1 MKALFIISGLPC
13 TGKTTLGRKLAK
25 ELSLPFISRDD
36 IKESLFNSL
45 GWQDR
50 EWSKQLGV
58 ASYALLYYLIET
70 LVSTGI
76 SIIVESNF
84 QPQLDNT
91 KILQLKKQYNL
102 GITQIHCYAKSEV
115 LFQRFQQRSESSE
128 RHPGHVDHLNYE
140 EFKSILLKGGYEI
153 LNIESRIFEVD
164 STNF

>member
-1 MKALFIISGLPC
+1 M
-13 TGKTTLGRKLAK
+13 
-25 ELSLPFISRDD
+25 
-36 IKESLFNSL
+36 
-45 GWQDR
+45 
-50 EWSKQLGV
+50 
-58 ASYALLYYLIET
+58 LYYLIET

-84 QPQLDNT
+84 HPQLDNT

-128 RHPGHVDHLNYE
+128 RHPGHVDNLNYE
-140 EFKSILLKGGYEI
+140 EFKSILLKGGYEM

-164 STNF
+164 TKNFENIDYQ